1 MESFEQFK
9 NRIFS
14 FEKKELSLE
23 IEDFS
28 LMPKLSE
35 KVSEDGSFKS
45 FYGDTTVFDL
55 DIKTKKKI
63 NSFVEKLYDG
73 NLPFLAERIKEST
86 FHITLHDLSSSVSLS
101 TVAEECFLNEI
112 TLRKLTDGK
121 RINKKIKFK
130 TTFAFNMVNTSLVL
144 GVVPKTEK
152 DYISLMEL
160 YSVVDK
166 VKSLPYCLTPHI
178 TLAYYRPVK
187 TDKSEIEKLKL
198 LVSEFNQDNFDIVVS
213 KKNLYYQKF
222 ESMNDYTSV
231 FSFTGL

>member
-86 FHITLHDLSSSVSLS
+86 FHIKKG
-101 TVAEECFLNEI
+101 FLN
-112 TLRKLTDGK
+112 
-121 RINKKIKFK
+121 
-130 TTFAFNMVNTSLVL
+130 S
-144 GVVPKTEK
+144 
-152 DYISLMEL
+152 
-160 YSVVDK
+160 
-166 VKSLPYCLTPHI
+166 
-178 TLAYYRPVK
+178 
-187 TDKSEIEKLKL
+187 
-198 LVSEFNQDNFDIVVS
+198 
-213 KKNLYYQKF
+213 
-222 ESMNDYTSV
+222 
-231 FSFTGL
+231 

>member
-63 NSFVEKLYDG
+63 NGFVEKLYDG

-86 FHITLHDLSSSVSLS
+86 FHITLHDLSNSVSLGA
-101 TVAEECFLNEI
+101 VAEECFLNEI
-112 TLRKLTDGK
+112 NLKKLLTGK
-121 RINKKIKFK
+121 RVNKKIKFR
-130 TTFAFNMVNTSLVL
+130 TTVVFNMVNTSLVL

-152 DYISLMEL
+152 DYLSLMEL

-166 VKSLPYCLTPHI
+166 VKVLPYNLTPHI
-178 TLAYYRPVK
+178 TLAYYKPIK

-198 LVSEFNQDNFDIVVS
+198 LVSEFNQNDFDITVS
-213 KKNLYYQKF
+213 TGNLYYQKF
-222 ESMNDYTSV
+222 ESMNDYISV
-231 FSFTGL
+231 FSFGGL

>member
-35 KVSEDGSFKS
+35 KVFEDGSFNS

-86 FHITLHDLSSSVSLS
+86 FHITLHDLSNSVSLS

-121 RINKKIKFK
+121 SINKKIKFK

-160 YSVVDK
+160 Y
-166 VKSLPYCLTPHI
+166 
-178 TLAYYRPVK
+178 
-187 TDKSEIEKLKL
+187 
-198 LVSEFNQDNFDIVVS
+198 
-213 KKNLYYQKF
+213 
-222 ESMNDYTSV
+222 
-231 FSFTGL
+231 